1 MKTINYLYRVNVI
14 VKRAVLF
21 YCDKYPAAKV
31 ALLGWYKE
39 FCDVNYKNFNEL
51 KQVYGKASLV
61 ANSRVIF
68 NIKGNEFRLIVS
80 VNFKQQAAYI
90 IWFGTHQQYDRIN
103 AAVIEFDIKILNYKS

>member
-1 MKTINYLYRVNVI
+1 MNVI
-14 VKRAVLF
+14 VKRAVLY
-21 YCDKYPAAKV
+21 YCDKYPAAKI

-51 KQVYGKASLV
+51 KQVYGNASLI

-68 NIKGNEFRLIVS
+68 YIKGNEFRLIVS

-90 IWFGTHQQYDRIN
+90 IWFGTHGQYDKID
-103 AAVIEFDIKILNYKS
+103 ASTIAFDTKILNYIT